1 MSTPLFPQRSWP
13 GLWPWLITVLGSVA
27 IFEFL
32 AILAWRN
39 EEGRLLDF
47 TTAVVAIPAGAIL
60 LLVLAALIWTLL
72 GKTSFLPALGWS
84 ARLIPFTWAIPLFDL
99 IRTYG
104 NGLIIG
110 PPKLNGLNI
119 FVSSFTAGMLP
130 IESGISIGI
139 RLGLFAAVVGVG
151 IVTWTLSNKIWKA
164 VLGSVVFSA
173 VTIKLMST
181 MSLLALWKSPFA
193 AESWTALP
201 FEISRRATMV
211 MSNGY
216 WWRSL
221 YERFPTAIDSQA
233 EVAARLVE
241 SAFILFALGLLL
253 IFVLLIL
260 LKKRWSVLKHIFYA
274 WGAFDLVLYS
284 VFGIA
289 LALTQGIP
297 VSGGTTCMLA
307 AGLFTLLLL
316 GLRFTMVLRR
326 DLSRLEADER
336 NRVSQPILRGDI
348 TVEGAKAM
356 ALAGE
361 LYVLFVAWILGW
373 PVFACALVYL
383 SASNLTRSKI
393 WSGNSWAAIIF
404 RALGAGAIALLAM
417 FFMTQ
422 DADITTTALTIV
434 IIAALHRVFIEALWL
449 PKMRKG

>member
-13 GLWPWLITVLGSVA
+13 GLQSWLITVLGSVA

-47 TTAVVAIPAGAIL
+47 TTAVVAIPAGAVL
-60 LLVLAALIWTLL
+60 LLILAAFIWTLL
-72 GKTSFLPALGWS
+72 GKIQFLAALGWGV
-84 ARLIPFTWAIPLFDL
+84 RLIPFTWAIPLFDL

-104 NGLIIG
+104 NGLVIG
-110 PPKLNGLNI
+110 PPKLNGLNVI
-119 FVSSFTAGMLP
+119 VSSLTAGMLP

-139 RLGLFAAVVGVG
+139 RLGIFAAVIGVG

-164 VLGSVVFSA
+164 VLGSVIFSA
-173 VTIKLMST
+173 VTIKLLST
-181 MSLLALWKSPFA
+181 MSILSVLRNVFA

-201 FEISRRATMV
+201 FELSRRATMV

-216 WWRSL
+216 WWRNL
-221 YERFPTAIDSQA
+221 YERFPTAIDAQA

-241 SAFILFALGLLL
+241 SAFVLFTLGLLL
-253 IFVLLIL
+253 GIVLIVLLN
-260 LKKRWSVLKHIFYA
+260 KRWSVLKHIFYA
-274 WGAFDLVLYS
+274 WGTFDLALYS
-284 VFGIA
+284 VLGIA
-289 LALTQGIP
+289 LAVTQ
-297 VSGGTTCMLA
+297 VSYKTGGVTIMLA
-307 AGLFTLLLL
+307 IGLFLLLL
-316 GLRFTMVLRR
+316 IALRFTSVIRR
-326 DLSRLEADER
+326 DLSRLEVDER
-336 NRVSQPILRGDI
+336 NHVSQPILRGDI

-356 ALAGE
+356 ALSGE

-373 PVFACALVYL
+373 PVFACTLVYL

-393 WSGNSWAAIIF
+393 WSGNAWAAIIF

-417 FFMTQ
+417 FFVTQ
-422 DADITTTALTIV
+422 DADITTIALTIV
-434 IIAALHRVFIEALWL
+434 IIASLHRLFIEGLWL